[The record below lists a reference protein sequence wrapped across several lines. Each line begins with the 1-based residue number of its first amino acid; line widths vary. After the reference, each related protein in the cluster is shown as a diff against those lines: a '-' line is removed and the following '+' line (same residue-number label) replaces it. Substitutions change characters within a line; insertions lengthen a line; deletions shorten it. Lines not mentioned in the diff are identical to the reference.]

1 MFFREAKIED
11 IEKMHQVRTSVQE
24 NKLVHPGQITPDDY
38 KEMLTKRGK
47 GWVCE
52 VEDDILGFAIVDL
65 QKAHVWALFVRPA
78 EEGNFIGRMLH
89 DMMTTWCFARDIPK
103 LWLTTSPGTRA
114 EKFYVKAGWRQ
125 TGMEPNGE
133 IRFELENNL
142 ELY

>member
-11 IEKMHQVRTSVQE
+11 IPKIHQVRTSVLE
-24 NKLVHPGQITPDDY
+24 NQLSDPNQITPEDY
-38 KEMLTKRGK
+38 KEMLTTRGK

-65 QKAHVWALFVRPA
+65 KDARVWALFVRPA

-89 DMMTTWCFARDIPK
+89 DMLTTWCFARNVEK
-103 LWLTTSPGTRA
+103 LWLTTAPDTRA
-114 EKFYVKAGWRQ
+114 EKFYLKSGW
-125 TGMEPNGE
+125 TPVGTEGNGE

-142 ELY
+142 EPY